1 FEKLIKRITLG
12 LILCAKNSPM
22 ILFNIILSAT
32 IIGVCTW
39 LTEKRPDLA
48 GFIVSLPLS
57 TILVLFLTQ
66 VQYQYGTKA
75 ILLAKSISIAIRSTL
90 VFFIQFILADKL
102 KLSFW
107 FAYGSG
113 LSLLIIG
120 FFFHKYLFSVLF
132 R

>member
-1 FEKLIKRITLG
+1 ML
-12 LILCAKNSPM
+12 M
-22 ILFNIILSAT
+22 ILFNILISAF
-32 IIGVCTW
+32 IIGACTW

-66 VQYQYGTKA
+66 LQYQDSTKA
-75 ILLAKSISIAIRSTL
+75 ILLAKSISIAIPSTL
-90 VFFIQFILADKL
+90 VFFIPFILADKL

-113 LSLLIIG
+113 ISLLLVG
-120 FFFHKYLFSVLF
+120 FFAHKYLFSVLF